1 MRYQSILAG
10 LLLLLPASIAQ
21 ATSSLPANPG
31 ICEQAGAEAERGY
44 GLPAGML
51 VAIGRVESG
60 RWDAVRRRIVPW
72 PWAVGTPSAG
82 NYLDNK
88 DDAIAAVRRLQAAGA
103 SNIDVGCFQINLGHH
118 PKAFP
123 DLEQAFDP
131 FANAR
136 YAAGFLATLQARR
149 GNWNSAIESYHSA
162 DLSRSIPYRRLVQ
175 ASWTASPDIAAPGPD
190 QPYLRFGIRIWT
202 PSGTMAGSHVGS
214 APAVP
219 GLPRIIVPGR

>member
-1 MRYQSILAG
+1 MKRRSILAG
-10 LLLLLPASIAQ
+10 VLFLLPVGITQ
-21 ATSSLPANPG
+21 ATSSVPANPG

-44 GLPAGML
+44 GLPPGLL

-60 RWDAVRRRIVPW
+60 RWDQARRRIVPW
-72 PWAVGTPSAG
+72 PWAVGTPTAG

-88 DDAIAAVRRLQAAGA
+88 DDAIAAVRRLKAGGA
-103 SNIDVGCFQINLGHH
+103 TNIDVGCFQINLTHH
-118 PKAFP
+118 PKAFQ

-136 YAAGFLATLQARR
+136 YAAGFLATLQARF

-175 ASWTASPDIAAPGPD
+175 ASWTTSPETAVPGSD

-202 PSGTMAGSHVGS
+202 PSGTMAGSNAVA
-214 APAVP
+214 APAAA

>member
-1 MRYQSILAG
+1 MRRRSVFAG
-10 LLLLLPASIAQ
+10 LLLLLPAGIAQ
-21 ATSSLPANPG
+21 ATSSGPVNPG
-31 ICEQAGAEAERGY
+31 ICEQAGAEAERSY
-44 GLPAGML
+44 GLPSGML

-60 RWDAVRRRIVPW
+60 RWDAARRRIVPW
-72 PWAVGTPSAG
+72 PWSVGTPTAG

-88 DDAIAAVRRLQAAGA
+88 DDAIATVRRLRASGA

-118 PKAFP
+118 PKAFQ
-123 DLEQAFDP
+123 DMEQAFDP

-136 YAAGFLATLQARR
+136 YAASFLSTLQTRL

-175 ASWTASPDIAAPGPD
+175 ASWTASPETASPASD

-202 PSGTMAGSHVGS
+202 PSGTMAGSHV
-214 APAVP
+214 APAVA